1 MHEINN
7 IEMVECMVFGKRCA
21 ILYVRFIFETRD
33 FSCCSRWRGIVISKQ
48 FIRFIFGILTKFVHI
63 YNYIKWL
70 LLYTSSN
77 PDLGYSI

>member
-1 MHEINN
+1 MDS
-7 IEMVECMVFGKRCA
+7 R
-21 ILYVRFIFETRD
+21 LSRD
-33 FSCCSRWRGIVISKQ
+33 FDVMLLKSRWRGIVISKQ